1 MNIEIISN
9 GDYSPVKKVRK
20 NNNKMQGGNAQ
31 GQSAHTFS
39 DKDVVS
45 REELKD
51 EMYEQVQEI
60 DDFDGS
66 VANEQVGFRANPFND
81 QRKTTSVPLKKN
93 ANKLVS

>member
-66 VANEQVGFRANPFND
+66 VANEQVVF
-81 QRKTTSVPLKKN
+81 L
-93 ANKLVS
+93 